1 MGAILTREF
10 RRIPETW
17 WETVCRICAA
27 SQLPIAPALGDKGI
41 GRFTIGG
48 DIGGHL
54 YLLPDMVTGWAVG
67 SIRSNTWIMR
77 DKEDFRTGS
86 STSYTIAFR
95 HMATEMIDLHIK
107 TIENC
112 TEEFSR
118 AHKRRGSVELVGSAF
133 Y

>member
-27 SQLPIAPALGDKGI
+27 SQLPVAPVLGDKGV

-48 DIGGHL
+48 EIGGHL

-67 SIRSNTWIMR
+67 QIRANAWIAR
-77 DKEDFRTGS
+77 DKHFRTGS
-86 STSYTIAFR
+86 SSSYTIAFR
-95 HMATEMIDLHIK
+95 HMATEMVDLHIQA
-107 TIENC
+107 IEAC
-112 TEEFSR
+112 TDEFSR
-118 AHKRRGSVELVGSAF
+118 AHKRRGSVELVGSVL